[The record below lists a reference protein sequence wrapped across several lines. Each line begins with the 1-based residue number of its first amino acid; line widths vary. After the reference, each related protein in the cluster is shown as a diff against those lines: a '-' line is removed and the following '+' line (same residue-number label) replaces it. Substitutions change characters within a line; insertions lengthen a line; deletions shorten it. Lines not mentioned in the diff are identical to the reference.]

1 VAVEIVLAGT
11 YPQGSLLRRRTP
23 ARLLEDIAAWW
34 RRHAGAFEPRT
45 EIDPNGGE
53 PSLALT
59 LHPAVEPVIF
69 KVPGAGTLT
78 ITANTST
85 GGPGYHRTLVDG
97 LRRMG
102 RELSIDW
109 ASGQLV
115 QGLGDETGYF
125 ETGDPTAVDE
135 VMLDW
140 ARDMAVT
147 VLEQAD
153 DGATDFVIG
162 MPPDPVFRTGAFAT
176 TSLGP
181 RDRAF
186 FERIVG
192 DRTAGVALFPWWSNG
207 PDAAFYRDR
216 ALTRMWSDVRW
227 RAPFDDAER
236 EVLAAVD
243 RDLERAV
250 TAGGAAELPWAA
262 WDEIRV
268 LLGRSRVARPA
279 DVDVESDAP
288 AAPIG
293 YRRGPLVTR
302 FADWVMEVHGSL
314 ADSVTADGD
323 RVMYDASV
331 NVRVSTHDRSGAATE
346 GTAVEALLAYGLM
359 DGRLV
364 SVVDDEGTVGWA
376 SARKLE
382 GDESGFHVLQGL
394 AAAPRALAFVTISHA
409 PARAEWA
416 ATAFRTLR
424 WKPERDGAVEGND
437 ATAAGPTWTLDERD
451 RILVQAGLT
460 ALLRDRNV
468 PRFVIVERD
477 SWVSSG
483 YIQAIVEPGGSIR
496 AELAGARNDPS
507 MADPERIARAEALGW
522 RPVADD
528 FAGNHS
534 VVCEAPVDLTALSD
548 LIVRTLR
555 EVHAMPIGGLR
566 IQVEEAGA
574 PPT

>member
-23 ARLLEDIAAWW
+23 TRLLVDIATWW
-34 RRHAGAFEPRT
+34 RRHAAAFEPRA

-59 LHPAVEPVIF
+59 LHPAVEPVVF
-69 KVPGAGTLT
+69 EVPDAGTLT

-97 LRRMG
+97 VRRMG
-102 RELSIDW
+102 LELSIDW

-125 ETGDPTAVDE
+125 ETGDPSAVDG

-140 ARDMAVT
+140 ARDLAVM

-162 MPPDPVFRTGAFAT
+162 MPPDAVFRTGAFAT

-186 FERIVG
+186 FEGIVE
-192 DRTAGVALFPWWSNG
+192 DRSAAVGLFPWWSNG

-243 RDLERAV
+243 RDLERAL
-250 TAGGAAELPWAA
+250 TAGGGADLPWAA
-262 WDEIRV
+262 WDEIRG
-268 LLGRSRVARPA
+268 LLGRSRVTRPA
-279 DVDVESDAP
+279 AVESDAA
-288 AAPIG
+288 AAPVG
-293 YRRGPLVTR
+293 YRRGPVVAR
-302 FADWVMEVHGSL
+302 FGDWVMEVPGSL
-314 ADSVTADGD
+314 AEGTGTDGEL
-323 RVMYDASV
+323 VLYDASV
-331 NVRVSTHDRSGAATE
+331 DVRVSTFERSDAATE
-346 GTAVEALLAYGLM
+346 KSPAEVLLAYGLP
-359 DGRLV
+359 DGRLAAV
-364 SVVDDEGTVGWA
+364 LDAEGVIGWA
-376 SARKLE
+376 SVRKLE
-382 GDESGFHVLQGL
+382 GDSSGFHVLHGL
-394 AAAPRALAFVTISHA
+394 AAAPTALGFVTIRHD

-416 ATAFRTLR
+416 AAAFRTLR
-424 WKPERDGAVEGND
+424 WKPDTDGSDERDDGAP
-437 ATAAGPTWTLDERD
+437 AGATWTPDERD

-483 YIQAIVEPGGSIR
+483 YVQAIVEPNGSIR

-507 MADPERIARAEALGW
+507 MADQERIARAEALGW
-522 RPVADD
+522 RPAADD

-555 EVHAMPIGGLR
+555 EVHTMPIGSLR